1 MVDYVLESNPALE
14 RLIERLGASG
24 ETEADTPSTEEGAR
38 SNGRAQRSGR
48 QRWRKAHPFDP
59 VVPREA
65 STADMPKTAPGEIA
79 TVTEHAGHLEDEQ
92 GVEQGGGQD
101 EPTAI
106 LEHSQP
112 TEDLVL
118 VGFHEDPEIFDEDP
132 QDEDEIDDEDDEI
145 IDIYGLEEPDDDD
158 EPVDEI
164 DQDDEILDLYG
175 LENGDDDDEPVD
187 AIDEDVRAETDAQV
201 EEEAA
206 DDDADDL
213 PVEAIGTFEDADAE
227 VDDDEC
233 DVADGYDVEE
243 LEDDDESRIVD
254 AYDLEYLD
262 DDDQSFDEGAVV
274 VDEDEED
281 DEVSGADIGVFD
293 DEDED
298 YDDEA
303 DVAGAY
309 DLEEPEDNDE
319 GDVVDDYD
327 LEQLDDDDDDAFDE
341 GAVVVDEDEEDDEVS
356 GAVIGVFDDED
367 EDYDDE
373 ADVAGA
379 YELEEMEDEEEWE
392 EWVDGEESLDERG
405 ALLDEVA
412 DDPDENGHL
421 VSDWIFE
428 AFENWKR
435 LAVDD
440 DAWCEE
446 GDRRALDDLDQVQEP
461 PHDRSE
467 FQLAVE
473 LPAEQPDAND
483 LELTDLWF
491 QLSVNARPKKARHKR
506 QSPRQ
511 RERLWKKAVREV
523 QKAEKSSM
531 KAAAT
536 SLKKTGLPTL
546 SRDDH
551 LVESNSVPS
560 R

>member
-24 ETEADTPSTEEGAR
+24 ETEADTPSTEDSAS
-38 SNGRAQRSGR
+38 SNGHTQRSGR

-65 STADMPKTAPGEIA
+65 STADMPKTAPGEID

-145 IDIYGLEEPDDDD
+145 IDIYGLEEPEDDD

-164 DQDDEILDLYG
+164 DEDDEILDIYG
-175 LENGDDDDEPVD
+175 LENRDDDDEPVD
-187 AIDEDVRAETDAQV
+187 AIDEDVHVKTDAQV

-281 DEVSGADIGVFD
+281 DEVSGA
-293 DEDED
+293 
-298 YDDEA
+298 
-303 DVAGAY
+303 
-309 DLEEPEDNDE
+309 
-319 GDVVDDYD
+319 
-327 LEQLDDDDDDAFDE
+327 
-341 GAVVVDEDEEDDEVS
+341 
-356 GAVIGVFDDED
+356 VIGVFDDEY

-379 YELEEMEDEEEWE
+379 YELEELEDEEEWE
-392 EWVDGEESLDERG
+392 EWVDGEDNLDERG

-412 DDPDENGHL
+412 DDPNENGHL
-421 VSDWIFE
+421 VGDWIFE

-435 LAVDD
+435 VAVDD

-446 GDRRALDDLDQVQEP
+446 GDRRALDDPDQVQEP
-461 PHDRSE
+461 PHGRSGIP
-467 FQLAVE
+467 LAVE